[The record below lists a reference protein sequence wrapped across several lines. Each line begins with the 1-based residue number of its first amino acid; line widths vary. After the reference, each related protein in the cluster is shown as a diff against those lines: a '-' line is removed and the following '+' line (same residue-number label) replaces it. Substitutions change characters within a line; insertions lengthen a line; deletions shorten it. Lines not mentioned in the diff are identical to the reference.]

1 MKVGKI
7 VGASAFVALAA
18 FSLESYSKT
27 TIVSGEVMPGM
38 DIDHVVIMKEGA
50 HFNDM
55 LQIKV
60 PVVEGKFSYTLVSDT
75 VQVYMLVP
83 GPFKGF
89 FSSDWMFFTDGQPV
103 TFRVERNESGES
115 DSKCTASSPMS
126 AKLGDFFNAFNRTPV
141 YKRYE
146 AFNDSIESNGLSFT
160 LPEYTAVSNRY
171 YESRDKAEMDSLRQV
186 MKTLEAEGK
195 RYSQYGLRKEAMEG
209 EINRAFH
216 KYEMETL
223 VSDSTEFGLYMIV
236 RKMWDSSAN
245 DHLDYY
251 NIYKR
256 HYSGRFAGHPY
267 STDIETLAPVYLEKL
282 VEPGKKYTDVKALDA
297 DGKMRYISEFIG
309 GKVALIDLWA
319 SWCGPCRRNS
329 KAMIP
334 VYDKY
339 HPLGF
344 EIVGIGR
351 EADNDGY
358 MRLAV
363 DKDGY
368 KWPCLAEI
376 NDVDSIWYKYGTPNA
391 PGLTVLVDSD
401 GTILAKNPSVDEL
414 EKILTEKFS
423 AK

>member
-50 HFNDM
+50 HFYNIP
-55 LQIKV
+55 QIKV
-60 PVVEGKFSYTLVSDT
+60 PVVDGKFSYTLVSDT

-89 FSSDWMFFTDGQPV
+89 FTSDWMFFADGQPV

-115 DSKCTASSPMS
+115 DSRCTASSPLT
-126 AKLGDFFNAFNRTPV
+126 AKFENYYSTFNRTPV
-141 YKRYE
+141 NVRYE
-146 AFNDSIESNGLSFT
+146 AFIDSIESNGLSFT

-171 YESRDKAEMDSLRQV
+171 YKSRDKAEMDSLKQI

-195 RYSQYGLRKEAMEG
+195 RYSEYGLRKEAMED
-209 EINRAFH
+209 EIDRAFH
-216 KYEMETL
+216 NYAIETL
-223 VSDSTEFGLYMIV
+223 AADSTEFGLYMIA

-251 NIYKR
+251 NIYNR
-256 HYSGRFAGHPY
+256 YYSGRFAGHPY
-267 STDIETLAPVYLEKL
+267 AVEIETLAPFYLEKL
-282 VEPGKKYTDVKALDA
+282 VSPGKRFIDVKALDA
-297 DGKMRYISEFIG
+297 DGNMRYISEFIG

-329 KAMIP
+329 KAIIP
-334 VYDKY
+334 VYDKF

-351 EADNDGY
+351 ETDNDSS
-358 MRLAV
+358 MRLAAK
-363 DKDGY
+363 KDGY

-376 NDVDSIWYKYGTPNA
+376 NDSQFIWYKYGTPNA

-401 GTILAKNPSVDEL
+401 GTILALNPTVNDL
-414 EKILTEKFS
+414 EKILTEKLGM
-423 AK
+423 K

>member
-1 MKVGKI
+1 MKIRKI
-7 VGASAFVALAA
+7 VGVSVFIAFVV
-18 FSLESYSKT
+18 FSLESYSET

-50 HFNDM
+50 HPFVIP
-55 LQIKV
+55 QIKV
-60 PVVEGKFSYTLVSDT
+60 PVVDGRFSYDLVSDT

-83 GPFKGF
+83 GPFRG
-89 FSSDWMFFTDGQPV
+89 SYESDWMFLSDGKTV
-103 TFRVERNESGES
+103 TFKVERDEAGNPKSRLVS
-115 DSKCTASSPMS
+115 SSPLS
-126 AKLGDFFNAFNRTPV
+126 AKFGKYYSSFYEGPICS
-141 YKRYE
+141 RYT

-160 LPEYTAVSNRY
+160 LPEYTAVENRY
-171 YESRDKAEMDSLRQV
+171 YKSRDKIEMDSLRQV

-195 RYSQYGLRKEAMEG
+195 RYSEYGLRKEAMEG

-216 KYEMETL
+216 NYEMETL
-223 VSDSTEFGLYMIV
+223 AADSTEFGLYMIV

-256 HYSGRFAGHPY
+256 HYSGKFAGHPY
-267 STDIETLAPVYLEKL
+267 STEIETLAPVYLEKL
-282 VEPGKKYTDVKALDA
+282 IEPGKKYTDVKALDA

-334 VYDKY
+334 VYDKF

-363 DKDGY
+363 EKDGY

-376 NDVDSIWYKYGTPNA
+376 NDVDSIWNKYGTPNA
-391 PGLTVLVDSD
+391 PGLTVLVNSD

-414 EKILTEKFS
+414 EKILTEKLS